1 MNKQTATDFFRSILS
16 SKGRFIAIAVIAALG
31 TGFFAGLQMTA
42 PDMRLSSDQYL
53 DQTNA
58 WDLRVA
64 SSLGVDSEMIDEL
77 RLLDGV
83 TEVCAERE
91 ADVAASVGGVEY
103 SVRVHSLDEGALEAA
118 KGAGESGE
126 ASESGKS
133 GEASEASEANES
145 IEASEVK
152 SMCSP
157 ILLDGRFPQNSGE
170 CLLGADAVF
179 ENPVSI
185 GDSVE
190 IKKMADNS
198 NIEDTFETS
207 TYKVVGFVRSSNYM
221 CTTNLGTTSLGDGNL
236 DDFMYIPMED
246 FDSSN
251 PYTSAYLTV
260 EGAKDA
266 LSGSQDYEAI
276 VDGVKDKIS
285 EQKELLVAGRFVR
298 VRSEGQSKIDD
309 AKKEYEKGKQD
320 SQAELDSAKS
330 KLDSALSQLNSS
342 AQKLTDG
349 RTELNEGKS
358 QLEAA
363 KAELQK
369 SRALVDGYQAQYD
382 SGQESLT
389 AAKDFAEA
397 QFAVVEAQIDA
408 LEDKW
413 KQEAPNRDT
422 YSAQADALN
431 TAIDEA
437 STSRDLL
444 QTQLD
449 ALIKD
454 DPNNPQVAVLK
465 SKIEELDKSILEMQ
479 EKLSALKTAI
489 EFIDTGE
496 AQVAQAREQLQTAR
510 EQTQAQ
516 LDESEAQLA
525 TLASEI
531 ENANQALND
540 GQEQIQANEEKLQ
553 QAQKEL
559 DSGQAQY
566 NSGLSEY
573 QSGLQEYEDGKAKAQ
588 AELDDALA
596 KINDAQSELDSI
608 SSPELYVLDRNQ
620 NIGIASFDADA
631 TRMVNIANVFP
642 LIFFLVAALVSL
654 TTMTRMVDEER
665 VLIGTYKAL
674 GYSNLTIASKY
685 LLYALLASG
694 IGCVVGIISLSQF
707 LPYFIMNAYSIM
719 YKIPAT
725 PTPIEPVVSCLASGL
740 GIFVVL
746 AATWW
751 ACASSLRE
759 SPAALMLPRAPK
771 AGKRILLERIGP
783 LWAKMSFSWKVT
795 ARNIFRYKKR
805 FVMAII
811 GVAGCTALLLTGFG
825 LSDSINDILTKQF
838 DSQDPIFRY
847 SITAVLDDDISSQ
860 QMTNIQSNLEAN
872 KNVSEFAFLRNDNV
886 VATSSDDSD
895 LSVQLV
901 SPQNVEEFA
910 SFVDMNERISRKH
923 IELSDGA
930 AVISEKLANR
940 LDISAGDDIT
950 LYEQDSVGNAT
961 GSGMTFKVGSIMECY
976 VSNYVYVTPT
986 DYNQVVGEQ
995 MTPNYIYV
1003 KNSDGSIQD
1012 ELATDLLEIDGISIA
1027 SPTDDTVAHYREAL
1041 KTVDSVVLI
1050 LIVAAAVLAF
1060 VVLYNLTNINI
1071 AERQREI
1078 ATLKVLGFV
1087 RREVNAYIFRETLLL
1102 SAIGALVG
1110 LVLGIVLCS
1119 FVVQTAEVDQVM
1131 FGRDIHILSFII
1143 AMVLTMVF
1151 AVLVS
1156 LLMMRKLEKISMVES
1171 LKSVD

>member
-1 MNKQTATDFFRSILS
+1 MRSILR

-64 SSLGVDSEMIDEL
+64 STLGVDSEMIDEL
-77 RLLDGV
+77 SSIDGV
-83 TEVCAERE
+83 VEVCAERE

-103 SVRVHSLDEGALEAA
+103 SVRVHSLDEGALDAAGGSGEAST
-118 KGAGESGE
+118 SGE
-126 ASESGKS
+126 ASESR
-133 GEASEASEANES
+133 EASTSSESNEPSKIKS
-145 IEASEVK
+145 I
-152 SMCSP
+152 CSP
-157 ILLDGRFPQNSGE
+157 NLLEGRFPQNSGE

-198 NIEDTFETS
+198 DVADTFETS
-207 TYKVVGFVRSSNYM
+207 TYTVVGLVRSSNYM

-236 DDFMYIPMED
+236 DDFMYVPMED

-260 EGAKDA
+260 EGAKEK
-266 LSGSQDYEAI
+266 LNGSKEYQSI
-276 VDGVKDKIS
+276 VDSIKDEIS
-285 EQKELLVAGRFVR
+285 SQKELLATGRLAR
-298 VRSEGQSKIDD
+298 IKADGQKEIDD
-309 AKKEYEKGKQD
+309 AKSEYEKGKQD
-320 SQAELDSAKS
+320 SQSELDAAKS

-342 AQKLTDG
+342 AQQLTDG
-349 RTELNEGKS
+349 RTELNAGKA
-358 QLEAA
+358 QLSSA
-363 KAELQK
+363 KRELQK
-369 SRALVDGYQAQYD
+369 SRELIEEYQAQYD
-382 SGQESLT
+382 QGQESLV
-389 AAKDFAEA
+389 AAQASAQA
-397 QFAVVEAQIDA
+397 QFAIVEAQIDS
-408 LEDKW
+408 LEQKW
-413 KQEAPNRDT
+413 EQELPNRDT
-422 YSAQADALN
+422 YSAQADALK
-431 TAIDEA
+431 TAITEA
-437 STSRDLL
+437 SASRDLL
-444 QTQLD
+444 QSKLD
-449 ALIKD
+449 AFIKD
-454 DPNNPQVAVLK
+454 DPQNPQIAVLK
-465 SKIEELDKSILEMQ
+465 AQIEELDKNILEMQ
-479 EKLSALKTAI
+479 ENLKKLEAAI
-489 EFIDTGE
+489 EFIDTGQ
-496 AQVAQAREQLQTAR
+496 AQVSQAREQLQATR
-510 EQTQAQ
+510 QQTQEKFEESQDQ
-516 LDESEAQLA
+516 LNM
-525 TLASEI
+525 LASEI
-531 ENANQALND
+531 ANANQALEA
-540 GQEQIQANEEKLQ
+540 GEEQINANEQ
-553 QAQKEL
+553 QLLSAQREL

-566 NSGLSEY
+566 DSGLSEY
-573 QSGLQEYEDGKAKAQ
+573 HSGLQEYEDGKATAQ
-588 AELDDALA
+588 SELDDALE

-620 NIGIASFDADA
+620 NIGIASYDADA

-719 YKIPAT
+719 YKIPTT
-725 PTPIEPVVSCLASGL
+725 PTPIEPVISCLASGL

-751 ACASSLRE
+751 ACVSSLRE

-783 LWAKMSFSWKVT
+783 LWRKMSFSWKVT

-838 DSQDPIFRY
+838 DSQDSIFRY
-847 SITAVLDDDISSQ
+847 SITAVLDDDISTSQ
-860 QMTNIQSNLEAN
+860 MSNIQSDLEN
-872 KNVSEFAFLRNDNV
+872 NSKVSDFTFLRNDNV
-886 VATSSDDSD
+886 VATSSDNSD

-901 SPQNVEEFA
+901 TPQNVSEFA
-910 SFVDMNERISRKH
+910 NFVDMNERISRKH
-923 IELSDGA
+923 IELCDGA
-930 AVISEKLANR
+930 AVISEKLASR
-940 LDISAGDDIT
+940 LNIAQSDEIT

-961 GSGMTFKVGSIMECY
+961 GSGMTFKVGSIMESY

-986 DYNQVVGEQ
+986 DYEQVVGKKLS
-995 MTPNYIYV
+995 PNYIYV
-1003 KNSDGSIQD
+1003 KNSDGSMQD
-1012 ELATDLLEIDGISIA
+1012 ELATDLLKIDGISIA

-1087 RREVNAYIFRETLLL
+1087 KREVNAYIFRETLLL

-1119 FVVQTAEVDQVM
+1119 FVIQTAEVDQVM
-1131 FGRDIHILSFII
+1131 FGRDIHALSFII
-1143 AMVLTMVF
+1143 ALILTMVF
-1151 AVLVS
+1151 AALVS
-1156 LLMMRKLEKISMVES
+1156 LLMKHKLEKISMVES